1 MKNYLKKTKT
11 KKILFVLLLL
21 LLISFNSYQ
30 RLKQT
35 NPQPANQLTNPQNN
49 QITNK
54 PSNQKTNQPINQLTG
69 QLVNQPTSQL
79 ADNSKE
85 LIKVVKVIDGDT
97 IVLEN
102 GKTVRYIGID
112 TPELHHPKKA
122 VECFAQE
129 AKMTNENLVLGK
141 KVKLEK
147 DISETDKYG
156 RLLRYVYVK
165 KSEQDESEAKNE
177 ASESGMI
184 FVNEYLLREGFARLS
199 TFPPDVKYVN
209 LFQKA
214 EKEARENNRGLYQ
227 KCL

>member
-1 MKNYLKKTKT
+1 MKSYLKKTKT
-11 KKILFVLLLL
+11 NKILFVLLI
-21 LLISFNSYQ
+21 LLIISLNSYQ
-30 RLKQT
+30 QLKQT
-35 NPQPANQLTNPQNN
+35 NPQPANQVTR
-49 QITNK
+49 K
-54 PSNQKTNQPINQLTG
+54 PANQKTNQPINQQTSQPDNQPTSSLE
-69 QLVNQPTSQL
+69 NQPTSQPV
-79 ADNSKE
+79 NS
-85 LIKVVKVIDGDT
+85 LFQVVKVIDGDT

-112 TPELHHPKKA
+112 TPELHHPKKT

-129 AKMTNENLVLGK
+129 AKIANENLVLGK

-156 RLLRYVYVK
+156 RLLRYVYLE
-165 KSEQDESEAKNE
+165 KSKQDESEAENE
-177 ASESGMI
+177 ASGSGMI

-199 TFPPDVKYVN
+199 TFPPDVKYVD

-227 KCL
+227 KCP

>member
-11 KKILFVLLLL
+11 NKILLVLLFLL
-21 LLISFNSYQ
+21 IISFNSYQ

-35 NPQPANQLTNPQNN
+35 NTQLANQVTRKPANEK
-49 QITNK
+49 I
-54 PSNQKTNQPINQLTG
+54 NQPINQLTS
-69 QLVNQPTSQL
+69 QPDNQPTSSLENQPTSQPV
-79 ADNSKE
+79 NS
-85 LIKVVKVIDGDT
+85 LFQVVKVIDGDT

-129 AKMTNENLVLGK
+129 AKMANEKLVLGK

-165 KSEQDESEAKNE
+165 KSEQNESEAENE